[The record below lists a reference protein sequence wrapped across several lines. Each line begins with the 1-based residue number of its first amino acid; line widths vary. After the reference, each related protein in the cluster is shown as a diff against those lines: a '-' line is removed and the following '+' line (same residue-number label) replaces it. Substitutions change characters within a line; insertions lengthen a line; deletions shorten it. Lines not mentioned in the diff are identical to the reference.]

1 MTYVRLT
8 FRNVFSRTVTY
19 SRTRVYG
26 APDEDVDPPPDL
38 LQRVLLGN
46 SVLDWLIAALI
57 AVLVFAGSRLARWV
71 LVRLLH
77 ARAQRIEDRW
87 MAPLAKILPETDFV
101 AHFAV
106 GLWAGARTLDLPP
119 TSRNILGH
127 AVVLSVLVQIGIWGS
142 ALVPY
147 LLNSFTGDTPADD
160 RSKGTV
166 SGVLTFV
173 GRFLLW
179 TVLLILALENLGVK
193 VSALVASLGVGGIA
207 VALAAQSLLGDILAS
222 LSIVSDRPFVVGDPI
237 QIDDMAGDVERINLR
252 TTHVRSVNGEQLVI
266 SNKDI
271 LASRISNYG
280 RMHERRGIF
289 AIGVVYRTPFETLRR
304 IPDILGEIIEDQD
317 RARTDRIHFKSYG
330 DSSLEFEI
338 VFWVEAPD
346 RKTFLDVQQE
356 INFEIFRRF
365 EEEGIEFAFPTRT
378 FHRAAP
384 VQPPPDASVAEDVRV

>member
-1 MTYVRLT
+1 LN
-8 FRNVFSRTVTY
+8 FPY
-19 SRTRVYG
+19 S
-26 APDEDVDPPPDL
+26 DL
-38 LQRVLLGN
+38 LQRALLGN
-46 SVLDWLIAALI
+46 SVLDWLSAAVI
-57 AVLVFAGSRLARWV
+57 AVLVFAGLRLARHV
-71 LVRLLH
+71 VARRLH
-77 ARAQRIEDRW
+77 ARAERIEDRW
-87 MAPLAKILPETDFV
+87 MAPLAKILPETGFV
-101 AHFAV
+101 ANVAV
-106 GLWAGARTLDLPP
+106 GLWAGAQTLDLPLASQ
-119 TSRNILGH
+119 TILNH
-127 AVVLSVLVQIGIWGS
+127 VVVLTILVQSGIWGS
-142 ALVPY
+142 ALIPY
-147 LLNSFTGDTPADD
+147 LLDSFTGGGHADD
-160 RSKGTV
+160 RSHGTV

-179 TVLLILALENLGVK
+179 TVLLILALENLGVQ

-222 LSIVSDRPFVVGDPI
+222 LSIVSDRPFVVGDRI
-237 QIDDMAGDVERINLR
+237 HIDDMAGHVERINLR

-346 RKTFLDVQQE
+346 RKTFLDVQQQ

-378 FHRAAP
+378 FHVAAP
-384 VQPPPDASVAEDVRV
+384 VQPPPDDAVAEDVRD